1 MNDWRQKQY
10 PWQDWHQREQE
21 RQWEVETIR
30 RQQMIEIEQQQMTED
45 QRLRF
50 FGGVQSDEQSLL
62 TPMLQVVQYLFDG
75 YTDYEDP

>member
-1 MNDWRQKQY
+1 MNDWPQKQY
-10 PWQDWHQREQE
+10 PQQDWHRMERE
-21 RQWEVETIR
+21 RQWEMEMMR
-30 RQQMIEIEQQQMTED
+30 RQQMIETEQQQMTED
-45 QRLRF
+45 ERLRF